1 MHDGG
6 PSELDPRGGLLK
18 AELDLGNEEETDPLL
33 EELKIDARRDALSL
47 TDYEWI
53 AESLEL
59 GGRLKEA
66 LRWFT
71 IPLREVDPLDVDP
84 AETVCLNGRYRVR
97 RTLGMPM
104 DAYDDVVADSVREGV
119 RAQLEDR

>member
-1 MHDGG
+1 M
-6 PSELDPRGGLLK
+6 DPRGGLLK